1 MGRGWR
7 VGRIGG
13 IELRVDPSLFIL
25 FVLIAFNIWDFLMG
39 RYRIGAPRALI
50 LAVATASMFELS
62 ILAHE
67 LAHAFV
73 ARIRGIR
80 VFGITLYMLGGL
92 TYTDSDR
99 SPGDEFATTVVGPI
113 SSGAIGGLFLLVD
126 ALGREV
132 LSPPVSFLARY
143 MAVVNLVMAAFN
155 LLPGFP
161 MDGGRL
167 LLAGLWRL
175 LNDRTRATR
184 IAARVGQGMALLI
197 VAGGAWLLIRTGDVW
212 GLWPALIGWFLFQG
226 ASSALAEAETR
237 RRLDEAEAR
246 EVMSPPPPTVP
257 PDLGLSSAMSQ
268 YLDDHDGEA
277 FPVMENGH
285 VVGFISLRLAR
296 SASVDQ
302 TVREAMAAPTAV
314 IEAGPGERLSSLA
327 ERMGEHGALTIMVV
341 DDGRLVGVIEPED
354 LNRFLQRRG
363 ARGLLSEGRKEGT

>member
-7 VGRIGG
+7 VGRIAG

-25 FVLIAFNIWDFLMG
+25 FALIAFNIWEFLMA
-39 RYRIGAPRALI
+39 RYEVSSARALA
-50 LAVATASMFELS
+50 LALGTALTFEAS
-62 ILAHE
+62 ILGHE
-67 LAHAFV
+67 LAHAV
-73 ARIRGIR
+73 MARIRGIR

-99 SPGDEFATTVVGPI
+99 SPGDEFVTTVVGPL
-113 SSGAIGGLFLLVD
+113 SSAAIGGLFLLVD
-126 ALGREV
+126 ALGRDV

-143 MAVVNLVMAAFN
+143 MAVVNVVMAVFN

-184 IAARVGQGMALLI
+184 IAARVGQGVALLI
-197 VAGGAWLLIRTGDVW
+197 VAAGVWLLIRTGDVW
-212 GLWPALIGWFLFQG
+212 GLWPALVGWTLFQG
-226 ASSALAEAETR
+226 ASATLAQAESR
-237 RRLDEAEAR
+237 RRLDDGVTG

-257 PDLGLSSAMSQ
+257 PDLPLSSAMAQ
-268 YLDDHDGEA
+268 YLSGHDGEA
-277 FPVMENGH
+277 FPVMEDGH
-285 VVGFISLRLAR
+285 VAGFISLRLAQ
-296 SASVDQ
+296 SASPGQ

-327 ERMGEHGALTIMVV
+327 ERMGEHGAQTAMVV
-341 DDGRLVGVIEPED
+341 DDGQLVGVVEPED
-354 LNRFLQRRG
+354 LSRYLRRRGGGGMVGQRRK
-363 ARGLLSEGRKEGT
+363 AGT

>member
-13 IELRVDPSLFIL
+13 IELRVDPSLFLL
-25 FVLIAFNIWDFLMG
+25 FVLIAFNIWDFLMT
-39 RYRIGAPRALI
+39 RYRIGGPRALL
-50 LAVATASMFELS
+50 LAVATASTFELS

-67 LAHAFV
+67 LAHALM

-80 VFGITLYMLGGL
+80 VYGITLYMLGGL

-113 SSGAIGGLFLLVD
+113 SSAAIGGLFLLVD

-197 VAGGAWLLIRTGDVW
+197 VAFGVWLLIRTGDVW
-212 GLWPALIGWFLFQG
+212 GLWPALIGWFLYQG
-226 ASSALAEAETR
+226 ATSALTQAETR
-237 RRLDEAEAR
+237 RRLDTAVAGD
-246 EVMSPPPPTVP
+246 VMSPPPPTVS
-257 PDLGLSSAMSQ
+257 PDLGLASAMSR
-268 YLDDHDGEA
+268 YLKDHDGEA

-285 VVGFISLRLAR
+285 VVGFISLRLAS

-302 TVREAMAAPTAV
+302 TVREAMATPTAV
-314 IEAGPGERLSSLA
+314 IEASPGERLSSLA
-327 ERMGEHGALTIMVV
+327 ERMGESGALTAMVV

-354 LNRFLQRRG
+354 LDRFLQRRG
-363 ARGLLSEGRKEGT
+363 ARGMPGERRKEGT

>member
-25 FVLIAFNIWDFLMG
+25 FVLIAFNIWDFLLG
-39 RYRIGAPRALI
+39 RYRLGAPRALF
-50 LAVATASMFELS
+50 LAVATALTFELS

-67 LAHAFV
+67 LAHALM
-73 ARIRGIR
+73 ARIRGVR
-80 VFGITLYMLGGL
+80 VYGITLYMLGGL

-113 SSGAIGGLFLLVD
+113 SSAAIGGLFLLVD
-126 ALGREV
+126 AIGGEV

-175 LNDRTRATR
+175 LNDRARATR

-197 VAGGAWLLIRTGDVW
+197 VAGGVWLLLRTGDVW

-226 ASSALAEAETR
+226 ASSALTQAETR
-237 RRLDEAEAR
+237 GRLDTVVAG

-257 PDLGLSSAMSQ
+257 PDLSVSSAMSQ
-268 YLDDHDGEA
+268 FLNDHDGEA
-277 FPVMENGH
+277 FPVMEDGH

-296 SASVDQ
+296 SASEDQ
-302 TVREAMAAPTAV
+302 FVREAMATPTAV
-314 IEAGPGERLSSLA
+314 IEASPGERLSSLA
-327 ERMGEHGALTIMVV
+327 ERMGERGALTAMVL

-354 LNRFLQRRG
+354 LNRFLQRKS
-363 ARGLLSEGRKEGT
+363 ARGMPGEGGKEGT

>member
-7 VGRIGG
+7 VGRIAG

-25 FVLIAFNIWDFLMG
+25 FAIIAFNTWDFLLA
-39 RYRIGAPRALI
+39 RYDLTSARAAG
-50 LAVATASMFELS
+50 LAVGTALVFEAS

-67 LAHAFV
+67 LAHAV
-73 ARIRGIR
+73 MARIRGIR

-99 SPGDEFATTVVGPI
+99 SPGDEFVTTVVGPL

-126 ALGREV
+126 ALGRDV

-143 MAVVNLVMAAFN
+143 MAVVNVAMAVFN

-197 VAGGAWLLIRTGDVW
+197 VAAGVWLLIRTGDVW
-212 GLWPALIGWFLFQG
+212 GLWPALVGWTLFQG
-226 ASSALAEAETR
+226 ASATLGQAESR
-237 RRLDEAEAR
+237 RRLDTAVAQ

-257 PDLGLSSAMSQ
+257 PDLDLSSAMAQ
-268 YLDDHDGEA
+268 YLNGHDGEA
-277 FPVMENGH
+277 FPVMQDGH
-285 VVGFISLRLAR
+285 VAGFISLRLAG
-296 SASVDQ
+296 SASPSQ

-314 IEAGPGERLSSLA
+314 IEASPTEQLSSLA
-327 ERMGEHGALTIMVV
+327 ERMGEHGAMTAMVV
-341 DDGRLVGVIEPED
+341 DEGQLVGVIEPED
-354 LNRFLQRRG
+354 LSRFLRRAGGGGLVGQRR
-363 ARGLLSEGRKEGT
+363 KDGT